1 VNMLGVIV
9 HCGSVCA

>member
-1 VNMLGVIV
+1 MLGVIV